1 MENKTMCFRLHFW
14 QSVFGVHY
22 PVKHTKSVSEK
33 RKALLFTDTLPRP
46 GSQSMCIYLV
56 PDLLSAY
63 PSELVKPF
71 RADAISTSVLR
82 RIRVSA
88 PNAIT
93 GSGSLQPRPSAR
105 RVWVLAFCR
114 WKRSQPVSLCEPLC
128 PMRQIY
134 RSFHHIVYSLEDTG
148 LAFKIVL
155 PVDWVSGWAVAL
167 NAFQ

>member
-1 MENKTMCFRLHFW
+1 MCFRLHFW

-105 RVWVLAFCR
+105 RV
-114 WKRSQPVSLCEPLC
+114 
-128 PMRQIY
+128 
-134 RSFHHIVYSLEDTG
+134 
-148 LAFKIVL
+148 
-155 PVDWVSGWAVAL
+155 
-167 NAFQ
+167 

>member
-1 MENKTMCFRLHFW
+1 MSARRDVKRLRAIRIPPIKYPYPFSARNVLSSRKVKLLCHKTMCFRLHFW

-105 RVWVLAFCR
+105 RV
-114 WKRSQPVSLCEPLC
+114 
-128 PMRQIY
+128 
-134 RSFHHIVYSLEDTG
+134 
-148 LAFKIVL
+148 
-155 PVDWVSGWAVAL
+155 
-167 NAFQ
+167 